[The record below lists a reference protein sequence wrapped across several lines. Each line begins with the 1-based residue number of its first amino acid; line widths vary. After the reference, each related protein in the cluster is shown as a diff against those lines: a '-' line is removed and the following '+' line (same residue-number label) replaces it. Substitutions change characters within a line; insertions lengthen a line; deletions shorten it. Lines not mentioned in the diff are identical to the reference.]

1 MQEIILLVDDTLM
14 IHRIVGQILKECGY
28 RILKAENGQKGYEMA
43 KTWKPD
49 LIIMDVE
56 MPVMDGIQATALI
69 KADFSLSHIPLV
81 ILTSLGSEED
91 IQRAYAAGADGF
103 LNKPISRDDLQAT
116 IRKLLDTTGAGGEEC
131 RT

>member
-14 IHRIVGQILKECGY
+14 VHRIVGQILKECGY
-28 RILKAENGQKGYEMA
+28 RLIKAENGQKGYEMA

-69 KADFSLSHIPLV
+69 KGDSALSHIPLV

-91 IQRAYAAGADGF
+91 IRKAYAAGADGF

-116 IRKLLDTTGAGGEEC
+116 IRKLLNETGA
-131 RT
+131 